1 MQSTDPLIASLH
13 EWSGIFRRSLMGNF
27 FIFAREN
34 GLSMAQLGAML
45 HIFHK
50 GACGVSDIGSDL
62 GVTNSAASQML
73 ERLVQLQLV
82 TRSEDPND
90 RRVKQIVL
98 TEKGRKILQESSL
111 ALQRWME
118 ELAQTMTTAEQEY
131 VYKALALLNDKARQL
146 EADPTKT

>member
-45 HIFHK
+45 PIFHK

-73 ERLVQLQLV
+73 DRLFQLNLV
-82 TRSEDPND
+82 SRSEDPID
-90 RRVKQIVL
+90 RRVKNIDL
-98 TEKGRKILQESSL
+98 TDNGRQILQESGL
-111 ALQRWME
+111 AFQSWLE
-118 ELAQTMTTAEQEY
+118 DLARSMTAEEQEQ
-131 VYKALALLNDKARQL
+131 VRNALSTLIDKASQL
-146 EADPTKT
+146 EAIH